1 MNLYHL
7 KYFVTLAKYEHYT
20 LAAKDLRI
28 TQPTLSNAIKSL
40 ETELGIQLFEK
51 DGRNVKITRVGN
63 NFLRNVRESLAI
75 LDLGITNAEK
85 EGHGEGLIRLNL
97 LRVLSSLV
105 PSLARRFIDQN
116 PEKNISF
123 EFSNAHGL
131 SGEMIKSVQNKK
143 TDLAFCTKIDVNDP
157 SLSFIK
163 VAEEN
168 IVLIT
173 PKNHPL
179 ASKEEVDIFETL
191 AYPQVWFS
199 KRAGMRTIIDKITQ
213 DLNIKDSIGIALEVD
228 EDETVAGLVS
238 EGFGI
243 AYIANNKVLNNY
255 PLAIL
260 PIKDFNY
267 KRSYYMVYRNDI
279 YHAPVV
285 EDFISFIK
293 EVSFR

>member
-20 LAAKDLRI
+20 LAAKELRI

-63 NFLRNVRESLAI
+63 NFLRHVTESLAI
-75 LDLGITNAEK
+75 LDLGITKAEK
-85 EGHGEGLIRLNL
+85 EGHGEGLVRLNL
-97 LRVLSSLV
+97 LRVLSNLV
-105 PSLARRFIDQN
+105 PHLARQFIDQN

-131 SGEMIKSVQNKK
+131 SGEMIKNVQNKK
-143 TDLAFCTKIDVNDP
+143 TDLAFCTKINVNDP
-157 SLSFIK
+157 SLSFVKI
-163 VAEEN
+163 AEEN

-173 PKNHPL
+173 SKDHPL
-179 ASKEEVDIFETL
+179 AAKKAVDIFETL
-191 AYPQVWFS
+191 AYPQIWFS
-199 KRAGMRTIIDKITQ
+199 QRAGMRTIIDKITK
-213 DLNIKDSIGIALEVD
+213 DLNIRDSIGIALEVD
-228 EDETVAGLVS
+228 EDETVAGLVA

-260 PIKDFNY
+260 PIKNFDY

-285 EDFISFIK
+285 EDFITYIK
-293 EVSFR
+293 EVSL